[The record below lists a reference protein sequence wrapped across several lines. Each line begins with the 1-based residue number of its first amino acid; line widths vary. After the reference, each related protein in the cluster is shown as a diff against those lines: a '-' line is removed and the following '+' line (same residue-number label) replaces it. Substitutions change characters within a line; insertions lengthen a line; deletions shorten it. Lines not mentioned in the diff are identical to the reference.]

1 MSGKHDHPEPV
12 PRASIDA
19 HSTDLTRISTF
30 GRLGASNP
38 EDREI
43 AWSEFRSRYGSI
55 IAGFATRCGANRQD
69 IDDIIQDVM
78 TGFLGASGE
87 FVYDP
92 AKGRFRGYLKTCTVR
107 AAIRRAGK
115 NVRFR
120 GIPLEEIPQAELAV
134 EPIWNDVWEQQ
145 LVADALRVVRETCQ
159 DSVAYRA
166 FEQYVLLDR
175 SAEIVAKDLGMSVN
189 SVHQAK
195 TRISRLLRE
204 TFQQLR
210 ESDFQ

>member
-1 MSGKHDHPEPV
+1 M
-12 PRASIDA
+12 
-19 HSTDLTRISTF
+19 
-30 GRLGASNP
+30 
-38 EDREI
+38 
-43 AWSEFRSRYGSI
+43 
-55 IAGFATRCGANRQD
+55 
-69 IDDIIQDVM
+69 
-78 TGFLGASGE
+78 
-87 FVYDP
+87 
-92 AKGRFRGYLKTCTVR
+92 
-107 AAIRRAGK
+107 
-115 NVRFR
+115 
-120 GIPLEEIPQAELAV
+120 EEIPQAELAV